1 MAPPGSGWIPFIKL
15 LFGFA
20 LLAALA
26 VLAAIMALGKVKAAD
41 SFGLDI
47 VLGGLLTLS
56 GGFAG
61 WAFQHSHTHQA
72 RPPESESLEE
82 PTHNADA

>member
-1 MAPPGSGWIPFIKL
+1 MAPPDSRWVPFIKF
-15 LFGFA
+15 LFGFVI
-20 LLAALA
+20 LLVLA
-26 VLAAIMALGKVKAAD
+26 VLAAIIALGKVKAAD

-61 WAFQHSHTHQA
+61 WAFRDSHKESG
-72 RPPESESLEE
+72 PEK
-82 PTHNADA
+82 